1 MIIVKIDKKNPFPK
15 ALKQFRTKWKKT
27 KVLKELRERQA
38 FMKPSQKKRLQKQKA
53 VYKQKYLQDNQ

>member
-1 MIIVKIDKKNPFPK
+1 MIIVKVDKKNPFQK

-27 KVLKELRERQA
+27 RTLKELRERQA
-38 FMKPSQKKRLQKQKA
+38 FMKPSAKKRLQKQKA

>member
-1 MIIVKIDKKNPFPK
+1 MIIVKVDKKNPFQK

-27 KVLKELRERQA
+27 RTLKELRERQS
-38 FMKPSQKKRLQKQKA
+38 FMKPSAKKRLQKQKA